1 VFWLRRIPTETR
13 IVVVVV
19 FLALFQAILLSLF
32 GLTAIANERKDAQE
46 RLASDAMR
54 FVKLRLA
61 HEVEGELRDRAE
73 RALAAAFG
81 RRQRN
86 WREAA
91 AGLFVEGYLVEVDG
105 TIRDPLG
112 VPLYRPGDLLDADD
126 RAAHAE
132 AARQLV
138 RFRRFLEPDNPEE
151 KARLD
156 LELARRYPFARD
168 ENVPERSFALL
179 LAYSPLLVTPPL
191 LDLPTLRAARWIGVL
206 NRAAGHVPAAG
217 ADSFLARLDAAA
229 SGVDGYSGVVSA
241 QEERESP
248 RLVTL
253 IRLVLDL
260 RALRRTALFSEGAP
274 GENVFFVRYLGEGA
288 PMQVLAVDPVVL
300 DEFIEAVVARA
311 RPAATETGLK
321 EIGVVRGAA
330 GAQGSHIT
338 ALSDMPGYFAY
349 AEVSRAAVRARAA
362 TNQRFYWYII
372 AVSVAGILAGGF
384 LTARVVM
391 RELRLAKLKS
401 GFVSNVSHE
410 LKTPLTSIRMFT
422 DMLRS
427 GKVDT
432 EEERQECLTVI
443 AQESERL
450 VRLIQRVLDFS
461 RLDARKRRFTWTTA
475 PMDELVRREADR
487 FVRATGIDPE
497 SFTLEFAADQ
507 PAVSHDPDAFAEVIS
522 NLLSNAYKY
531 SPTDNRDI
539 KVRLETHRNR
549 LRLVVEDNGDGVPVG
564 ERAKIFEQ
572 FYRADDYLT
581 RGVEGTGLGLSIA
594 RSIVRAHG
602 GRILVED
609 RAGGGGRF
617 VVVLPIAG
625 RARPTAQRTV
635 EAAK

>member
-1 VFWLRRIPTETR
+1 MFWLRRIPTETR

-32 GLTAIANERKDAQE
+32 GLTAISNERKGAED
-46 RLASDAMR
+46 RLAADAMR

-61 HEVEGELRDRAE
+61 HEVEGELSDRAD
-73 RALAAAFG
+73 RAVAAAFD

-86 WREAA
+86 WPDEAE
-91 AGLFVEGYLVEVDG
+91 GLFVEGYLVEVDG

-112 VPLYRPGDLLDADD
+112 NPLYRPGDLLDADD
-126 RAAHAE
+126 RAARTEAE
-132 AARQLV
+132 RQLV
-138 RFRRFLEPDNPEE
+138 QFRRFAVPDNPAE
-151 KARLD
+151 KARQD
-156 LELARRYPFARD
+156 LELARQFPFARD
-168 ENVPERSFALL
+168 ENDPDKSFALL
-179 LAYSPLLVTPPL
+179 LASSPLFVDPPL
-191 LDLPTLRAARWIGVL
+191 FDLQTLRSARWIGVL
-206 NRAAGHVPAAG
+206 NRAAGHLPAAS
-217 ADSFLARLDAAA
+217 AESFLERLDGAAA
-229 SGVDGYSGVVSA
+229 GVDGYSGIVTA

-260 RALRRTALFSEGAP
+260 RALRRTALYSGRGP
-274 GENVFFVRYLGEGA
+274 GESAFFVRYLGEGA
-288 PMQVLAVDPVVL
+288 PMQVLAVDLAVL
-300 DEFIEAVVARA
+300 DLVIKSVVARA
-311 RPAATETGLK
+311 RPSATATGLK
-321 EIGVVRGAA
+321 EIGVVRGAE
-330 GAQGSHIT
+330 GARGSHVT
-338 ALSDMPGYFAY
+338 TLPDMPGYVAF
-349 AEVSRAAVRARAA
+349 AEVSRAAVRARAR
-362 TNQRFYWYII
+362 TNERFYWYII
-372 AVSVAGILAGGF
+372 AFSVAGIFAGGF

-427 GKVDT
+427 GNIDT
-432 EEERQECLTVI
+432 EAERQECLTVI

-475 PMDELVRREADR
+475 PLDELVRAEADR
-487 FVRATGIDPE
+487 FVRATGIDAD
-497 SFTLEFAADQ
+497 SFRLEFAADQ
-507 PAVSHDPDAFAEVIS
+507 PAVSHDPEAFAEVIS

-531 SPTDNRDI
+531 SPADERNIR
-539 KVRLETHRNR
+539 VRLEPHRGR
-549 LRLVVEDNGDGVPVG
+549 LQLVVEDNGEGVPIG
-564 ERAKIFEQ
+564 ERTKIFEQ
-572 FYRADDYLT
+572 FYRAEDYLT

-609 RAGGGGRF
+609 RVGGGGRF

-625 RARPTAQRTV
+625 RARTTAQRTV